1 MDRFRN
7 NPAFL
12 HLDTSFIRDLE
23 AHSQQESACFLS
35 QPCLT
40 PSSCTGPSE
49 LHPLLR
55 PVPEDMMSPLLD
67 SFIPDLEKCT
77 YICLKEPSRFHLVSP
92 PVSFKESLVDVRTAS
107 PIFESLSRF
116 QNVFVNPALIYKE
129 PLDRE
134 SPSISTTAFNPPPLT
149 TPHLPVT
156 TRGGTTSHCHTL
168 SKEKRL
174 QMIEVYIEN
183 KTPRTPV
190 LKELAGR
197 VGISLKQC
205 QYWFQNR
212 RASERRK
219 VKMAAEMEAEG
230 N

>member
-1 MDRFRN
+1 
-7 NPAFL
+7 
-12 HLDTSFIRDLE
+12 
-23 AHSQQESACFLS
+23 
-35 QPCLT
+35 
-40 PSSCTGPSE
+40 
-49 LHPLLR
+49 
-55 PVPEDMMSPLLD
+55 MMSPLLD
-67 SFIPDLEKCT
+67 SFIPDLEKST
-77 YICLKEPSRFHLVSP
+77 STCLQESTRFHLVSP
-92 PVSFKESLVDVRTAS
+92 PVSFKEGLVDTTGRLAS
-107 PIFESLSRF
+107 PIFESSPHF
-116 QNVFVNPALIYKE
+116 HNFVNPSLIYKE

-134 SPSISTTAFNPPPLT
+134 SLVISTTDFNPPPLT
-149 TPHLPVT
+149 TPHVPTT

-174 QMIEVYIEN
+174 QMIEVYAEN

-219 VKMAAEMEAEG
+219 MKMMAEVEARGE
-230 N
+230 